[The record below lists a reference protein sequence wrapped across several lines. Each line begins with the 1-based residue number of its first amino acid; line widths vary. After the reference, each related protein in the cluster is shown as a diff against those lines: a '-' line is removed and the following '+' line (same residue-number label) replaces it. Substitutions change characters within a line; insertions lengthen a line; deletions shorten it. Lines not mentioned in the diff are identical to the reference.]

1 MDQIVVAVKDLI
13 QQGELI
19 NSQLEVLKYGKN
31 QARLLITRIVEVIN
45 NLVLIKKVEH
55 FQEKLQQLSNFLF
68 NIKHQIQQ
76 YHLVNHC
83 RFFYVIEDEQK
94 ELFTSLYGSLNAV
107 CEFLGLKFYIEQQ
120 EIAAMQDEIQDQS
133 LIKNHLLLLKDLLS
147 KQLENFTD
155 LLARVAF
162 AYSDQLTLDARCKID
177 LSWDQISDRECYDWL
192 LQHNLLNISYDF
204 LNPNFI
210 AECSRLSLINRSCFI
225 NAKSQVIS
233 FKECWY
239 LYPELQLNWI
249 SLRLQADLSGQK
261 NLIYGDHNN
270 EDSIDEQLSET
281 IPSLETSRTLSLH
294 SILNSQDEL
303 NPDLAVKLEAAT
315 LELRQILSN
324 NLVKD
329 CSFKEYWKEYTE
341 LHEIWLKKLYELPL
355 AIVAFSQS
363 SIHSENEP
371 PYKKIKKISSS
382 AKKIIE
388 EQGFSLLQLNIPDLQ
403 EIDGGM
409 QFFIAVTNQK
419 AELLL
424 SKPKIT
430 ELDIEDAEIIDLFD
444 SFKEISQEQL
454 TQIKDYFKR
463 LKFNMS

>member
-1 MDQIVVAVKDLI
+1 MDQLVVTIKDLI
-13 QQGELI
+13 RQGELI

-31 QARLLITRIVEVIN
+31 QARLLINRIVEIIN

-55 FQEKLQQLSNFLF
+55 LQEKLQQLSNCLF
-68 NIKHQIQQ
+68 NIKQQIQQ

-83 RFFYVIEDEQK
+83 RFFYVIDNEQK
-94 ELFTSLYGSLNAV
+94 ELFTSLYGSLNVAT
-107 CEFLGLKFYIEQQ
+107 EFLGLKFYIEHQ
-120 EIAAMQDEIQDQS
+120 EIAAMQDGIQDQS
-133 LIKNHLLLLKDLLS
+133 LINNHLLLLKDLLS

-155 LLARVAF
+155 LSARVAF
-162 AYSDQLTLDARCKID
+162 AYSYQLTLDAYSKID
-177 LSWDQISDRECYDWL
+177 LSWDQISDRECYNWL
-192 LQHNLLNISYDF
+192 EQHNLLNISYEF

-249 SLRLQADLSGQK
+249 SLSLKADLSGQ

-270 EDSIDEQLSET
+270 EDSSEEQLSET

-303 NPDLAVKLEAAT
+303 NSDLAVKLEAAT

-324 NLVKD
+324 NLLKD
-329 CSFKEYWKEYTE
+329 CSFKEYWKEYAE
-341 LHEIWLKKLYELPL
+341 LHEIWLKKLYELPS

-363 SIHSENEP
+363 SIHSGNEP

-382 AKKIIE
+382 AKKIME
-388 EQGFSLLQLNIPDLQ
+388 EQGFSLLQLNIPAPQ

-409 QFFIAVTNQK
+409 QFFVAVTNQK

-444 SFKEISQEQL
+444 DFKEISEKQL
-454 TQIKDYFKR
+454 TQIKDYFQR